1 MYICMCVCIHTHAL
15 AHTHT
20 QTHIWGSLVAVLTPA
35 YRQFEIQGQV
45 INLLVVGF

>member
-1 MYICMCVCIHTHAL
+1 MYVCM
-15 AHTHT
+15 HTHT
-20 QTHIWGSLVAVLTPA
+20 CARVRTHTHTHIWGSLVAVLTPA